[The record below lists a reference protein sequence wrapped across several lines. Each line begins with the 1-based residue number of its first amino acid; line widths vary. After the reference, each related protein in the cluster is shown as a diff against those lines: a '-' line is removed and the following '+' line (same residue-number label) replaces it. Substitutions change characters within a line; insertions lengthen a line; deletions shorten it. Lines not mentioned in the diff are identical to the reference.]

1 MDFNL
6 DPGWQL
12 LPIGG
17 DTGTAYMG
25 TRAQEKVFLKRNMSP
40 FLAALSVAGI
50 TPKLIWTKRISSGDT
65 LTAQE
70 WLNGRNLNSDE
81 MSQKMVPELLS
92 KIHRSKQLRSMLSQ
106 VGGEIITPSGL
117 LADYFD
123 DLSSDLKNHP
133 LLTNIFHQLNEQQPG
148 LSTDNYTVC
157 HGDLNHRNWLRSD
170 TNQLYLVDWE
180 SAKIADPAMDLSLV
194 MSEYIPSSQWRDWLK
209 SYHES
214 LEDNDLLNRINWYYK
229 MAILQRIKK
238 AHGLG
243 RFHEM
248 NQALVELQKY
258 NAEMN

>member
-25 TRAQEKVFLKRNMSP
+25 TRAQEKVFLKQNMSP

-65 LTAQE
+65 ITAQE

-81 MSQKMVPELLS
+81 MDQKMVPELLS
-92 KIHRSKQLRSMLSQ
+92 KIHRSKQLKNMLSQ
-106 VGGEIITPSGL
+106 VGGEVITPSGL
-117 LADYFD
+117 LANYFD
-123 DLSSDLKNHP
+123 DLSDDLKKNP
-133 LLTNIFHQLNEQQPG
+133 LLADMFQQLNEHQPK
-148 LSTDNYTVC
+148 LSMDEYTVC

-180 SAKIADPAMDLSLV
+180 SAKIADPAMDLSLI
-194 MSEYIPSSQWRDWLK
+194 MSEYIPNAQWSDWL
-209 SYHES
+209 SEYHES
-214 LEDNDLLNRINWYYK
+214 LEDNDLLNRINWYIII
-229 MAILQRIKK
+229 ANLQRIKK

-248 NQALVELQKY
+248 NQALIELQKY
-258 NAEMN
+258 NMKMN